1 MNFKRFVLFLLLTV
15 GTALHADAQNTA
27 EAATKQNNALAKTK
41 QEVEKQ
47 INSVKKV
54 LADSVP
60 KKKTINLPK
69 SDSVKA
75 KVSNDIK
82 SISGKQKSEVK
93 SISSQAKQDVKR
105 IVNTPKLVSNDTV
118 PLTDKSIAPKTEVKQ
133 ATHQLK
139 QMKASETSKLKSQ
152 STEIKQEL
160 KEKVALVKQAANDTV
175 PASKKLNLPD
185 ADQVGVT
192 YQDGKIILPDNMKN
206 AKDVSKLLPGLSDGK
221 LDKANLPKDVLPTG
235 LPSQKDLPNLG
246 DKLPDVSNLSKENIS
261 EKVSQGAEG
270 LMQNN
275 KSYQSVRHQT
285 DSIRNLV
292 EKGKDIVEE
301 IKGGVPD
308 MNHIYSSKTLKKLY
322 DSLGISK
329 LDSVMALAATQKEV
343 SKEELLQQINASFPS
358 SSLDQKMTDLPNVS
372 KPSDLESLKND
383 IPASDL
389 PNTSELTS
397 LKDKVADVNFP
408 DASTLSSMKD
418 KVPTSLSDMKL
429 GMNDLKELAP
439 LRGFQLPTDSIP
451 ILDSLQNLDLSREKI
466 QLKQNEIEDRLESA
480 VAKRKPAFWDKAY
493 VDAIISFMD
502 NKDVHS
508 FQVSPSFGYRVTND
522 LSFGIGPNI
531 IIKEKHNTWNV
542 SMGFRT
548 FAKYELFSQRGYLQI
563 EDMVDPASINKEY
576 ISQTRHSVLTGAGVF
591 LPITK
596 TVAINFCVLY
606 RVNNDA
612 YSSGQQSPWV
622 VRLGLSSKKSMKKE
636 KLK

>member
-1 MNFKRFVLFLLLTV
+1 MNFKRFVLFLLLTA
-15 GTALHADAQNTA
+15 GLALHAYAQNKA
-27 EAATKQNNALAKTK
+27 EAAAKQNNVLAKTM
-41 QEVEKQ
+41 QEVENQ
-47 INSVKKV
+47 INSIKKV
-54 LADSVP
+54 LPDSVP
-60 KKKTINLPK
+60 KKKAINLPK
-69 SDSVKA
+69 SDSVNA
-75 KVSNDIK
+75 KVSNEIK
-82 SISGKQKSEVK
+82 AISAKQKSEVK
-93 SISSQAKQDVKR
+93 SISSQAIQDVKR

-133 ATHQLK
+133 ATNQLM

-152 STEIKQEL
+152 SIEIKQEL

-175 PASKKLNLPD
+175 PASKRLNLPD

-192 YQDGKIILPDNMKN
+192 YQDGKIVLPDKMKN
-206 AKDVSKLLPGLSDGK
+206 AKDVSKLLPGLSDTK
-221 LDKANLPKDVLPTG
+221 LDKTNLPKDVLPAN
-235 LPSQKDLPNLG
+235 LPSEKDIP
-246 DKLPDVSNLSKENIS
+246 NLSKEHIS
-261 EKVSQGAEG
+261 EKVSHGSEE
-270 LMQNN
+270 LVRNN
-275 KSYQSVRHQT
+275 KSYQSIRNQT
-285 DSIRNLV
+285 DSIRKLV
-292 EKGKDIVEE
+292 EKGKNLVEE

-322 DSLGISK
+322 DSLGISR
-329 LDSVMALAATQKEV
+329 LDSVMALATTQKEV

-358 SSLDQKMTDLPNVS
+358 SSLDPKMADLPEISN
-372 KPSDLESLKND
+372 PSDLESLKNN

-397 LKDKVADVNFP
+397 LKDKVADVNLP

-418 KVPTSLSDMKL
+418 KVPMNLSDMKL
-429 GMNDLKELAP
+429 SMNDLKELAP

-466 QLKQNEIEDRLESA
+466 HLKQNEIEDRLESA
-480 VAKRKPAFWDKAY
+480 VAKRKPAFWNKAY
-493 VDAIISFMD
+493 VDAIISFI
-502 NKDVHS
+502 NSKDVHS
-508 FQVSPSFGYRVTND
+508 FQVSPSVGYRVTND

-531 IIKEKHNTWNV
+531 IIREKHNIWNI

-548 FAKYELFSQRGYLQI
+548 FAKYELFSQRGYFQI

-576 ISQTRHSVLTGAGVF
+576 ISQTRHSILTGAGVF
-591 LPITK
+591 IPISK

-606 RVNNDA
+606 RVNNDD
-612 YSSGQQSPWV
+612 YSSGQHSPWV